1 MPQDWPLTGRSDQR
15 ARALVALRES
25 GGVVL
30 AGATGVGKTRLAR
43 EVTSEAARRGQVT
56 RWVGATASS
65 RNIPLGAFA
74 ALVAEGGGAAAATL
88 LGRVGAMLRDSVD
101 VLAVDDAHVLDHV
114 SATLLHQLALERTVR
129 LVVTVRQGEPAPDAV
144 TTLWKDGLLERLDV
158 PGLDVRDT
166 VRLVEAVLAGGL
178 DYASG
183 QRLYS
188 VTRGNVLLLRHLVAG
203 ERRSGRLA
211 PRDGQWHWVGEPEIT
226 PELRD
231 LIDARI
237 GLLTEPDRRML
248 ELVAFGEPVGVD
260 LLTALVGPAVVE
272 SCAQRGLIVVDADDR
287 RLEARLGHPLYG
299 EAVRARAGS
308 LRARRRRGELS
319 RALAETGHRR
329 SGDALRLAVLS
340 LDGDAPADAA
350 LLGEAATEAAKLADW
365 TLSERLC
372 RAACDAGGGFEPRL
386 ALGLTQSWTVRPDE
400 AEVELALAAGLA
412 STDEQRARAAG
423 LRAVNAYFLQSRPE
437 QGEALL
443 DEAALILH
451 DRPARQ
457 HLDGMRAMFA
467 MAGNRLAE
475 GRALAAAILG
485 SPDAPPFA
493 VSWAGY
499 AMIGADVLGGR
510 TADLDALVDRVVAA
524 AATALETA
532 PLQFNVRYWQA
543 YGLGLAGRPG
553 QAEEHLDWLRELPG
567 RYAGMA
573 RDAIGSRI
581 ALDRGQV
588 RTAAARLRA
597 IRPFFPGRGGGW
609 TALFES
615 VTAQALAMAGEA
627 TAARDALTRAE
638 RAHHPTMAVVAPE
651 LALAR
656 AWVAAAEGGVGQAV
670 ELALAAAALA
680 ADSAQWAVEVS
691 ARHACV
697 CFGDVGQADALTELA
712 GRVDGP
718 RAPAAAA
725 HAAALAA
732 RDPDA
737 LLAAADQL
745 EQSELVLLAA
755 DATAQ
760 AADVLRAKDRT
771 APAAFATAR
780 ARARALAG
788 RCEDARTPALRAG
801 TVPLPISVREREVAT
816 LAAAGLSNKQIAER
830 LHVSVRTVEG
840 HVYRACTR
848 LGLTDRAALAT
859 LVGQA

>member
-15 ARALVALRES
+15 ARATAALRES

-30 AGATGVGKTRLAR
+30 AGAAGVGKTRLAR
-43 EVTSEAARRGQVT
+43 ELTAEAVRHGQVT

-74 ALVAEGGGAAAATL
+74 ALVAEGGGAAAVTM
-88 LGRVGAMLRDSVD
+88 LGRVGAALRDSVD
-101 VLAVDDAHVLDHV
+101 VLTVDDAHLLDHV
-114 SATLLHQLALERTVR
+114 SATLLHQLALDRTVR

-144 TTLWKDGLLERLDV
+144 TTLWKDGLLDRLEV
-158 PGLDVRDT
+158 PGLDERDT
-166 VRLVEAVLAGGL
+166 VELVEAVLAGPL
-178 DYASG
+178 DDASG
-183 QRLYS
+183 QRLYA

-211 PRDGQWHWVGEPEIT
+211 PLDGVWHWVGEPEIT
-226 PELRD
+226 PALRD

-237 GLLTEPDRRML
+237 GLLTEPDRRLL

-260 LLTALVGPAVVE
+260 LLSALAEPAVVE
-272 SCAQRGLIVVDADDR
+272 SAAQRGLIVVESDDR

-319 RALAETGHRR
+319 RALAQTGHRR

-340 LDGDAPADAA
+340 LDSDAPADAA
-350 LLGEAATEAAKLADW
+350 LLGEAATAAAALSDWGLA
-365 TLSERLC
+365 ERLC

-386 ALGLTQSWTVRPDE
+386 ALGLTLSWTVRADE
-400 AEVELALAAGLA
+400 AEVELALAAELA
-412 STDEQRARAAG
+412 GTDEQRARAAG
-423 LRAVNAYFLQSRPE
+423 LRAANAYFLQSRVE
-437 QGEALL
+437 QGVALL
-443 DEAALILH
+443 DEAALIVR
-451 DRPARQ
+451 DRPARR
-457 HLDGMRAMFA
+457 HLDGVRAMFA

-475 GRALAAAILG
+475 GRALAATVLD
-485 SPDAPPFA
+485 SPDAPSFA

-499 AMIGADVLGGR
+499 AMIGADILGGR
-510 TADLDALVDRVVAA
+510 TSGLDALVDRVVAA
-524 AATALETA
+524 AVTAPETA

-543 YGLGLAGRPG
+543 YGLGLAGSPAT
-553 QAEEHLDWLRELPG
+553 AEEHLGWLRELPG

-573 RDAIGSRI
+573 RDAIGGRI

-615 VTAQALAMAGEA
+615 VTAQAYGMAGEA
-627 TAARDALTRAE
+627 AAARDALTRAE
-638 RAHHPTMAVVAPE
+638 RADHPTMAVIAPE
-651 LALAR
+651 LALAG
-656 AWVAAAEGGVGQAV
+656 AWVAAAEGAIGQAV
-670 ELALAAAALA
+670 ELAASAAALA
-680 ADSAQWAVEVS
+680 AESAQWAVEVT

-697 CFGDVGQADALTELA
+697 CFGDAGQADALAGLA

-737 LLAAADQL
+737 LLAAADLL
-745 EQSELVLLAA
+745 ERAELVLPAA
-755 DATAQ
+755 DAAAQ
-760 AADVLRAKDRT
+760 AADVLRAKGRT
-771 APAAFATAR
+771 APAAFAT

-801 TVPLPISVREREVAT
+801 TAPLPISAREREVAT

-848 LGLTDRAALAT
+848 LGLSDRAALAT
-859 LVGQA
+859 LVGPV